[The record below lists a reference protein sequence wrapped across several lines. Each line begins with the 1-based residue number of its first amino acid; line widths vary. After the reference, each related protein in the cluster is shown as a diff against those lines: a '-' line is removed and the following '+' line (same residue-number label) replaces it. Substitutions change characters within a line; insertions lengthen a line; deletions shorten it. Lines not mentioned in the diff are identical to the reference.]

1 MSTYTADRRTV
12 HSGLAP
18 ELARKLDKIMLVKAR
33 RDTLNRARS
42 TAERIVATLERAALR
57 RRIASVGGGGED
69 YLLGE
74 AIRLRAELYSLEV

>member
-1 MSTYTADRRTV
+1 MSTDSADRRSV

-18 ELARKLDKIMLVKAR
+18 ELARKLDNILLVKAK

-42 TAERIVATLERAALR
+42 TAERIVATLERAQDR
-57 RRIASVGGGGED
+57 RRIASVGGGGEN